1 MMSYTHSIVSGLV
14 LVSLTLVGL
23 AGCDL
28 SFNRDPAT
36 SVTVVVSGI
45 ESEESRQAVKSTLE
59 DMTDGSGHMMSTSI
73 RGSTMTTTVSP
84 VSDVDSF
91 LKKIDF
97 GTVTNVDGRN
107 IDVTYK
113 P

>member
-1 MMSYTHSIVSGLV
+1 MMYYTHSLASGLV

-28 SFNRDPAT
+28 SINHEPAT

-45 ESEESRQAVKSTLE
+45 ESEDSRQAVKSTLE
-59 DMTDGSGHMMSTSI
+59 DMTDGSGHMMSTSVS
-73 RGSTMTTTVSP
+73 GSTMTTTVSP

-91 LKKIDF
+91 VKKINF
-97 GTVTNVDGRN
+97 GTVTNVNGRN
-107 IDVTYK
+107 IDVKYV